1 MFLKNLLLVGQNH
14 KVLFQCQ
21 ILIVT
26 NSNNK
31 LEFLATDWL
40 EFCKDKGYGP
50 DRTIIAL
57 APTGNALVT
66 AVKSTMETDLATYG
80 LTVQTYESRDAIR
93 KILESSSYEKDGNPG
108 ICFGGALEKSDTAA
122 KDYQLNMI
130 FDDVTF
136 ERSDDSN
143 MPNQQLDA
151 YDKYRRKPDTDHW
164 QMYRKGGYA
173 YLMNLF
179 ANKILQSETADN
191 TAYISM
197 LNVPMKSSNYN
208 KDDFAEAATEMWNFF
223 ILFIFLAPLYRFT
236 FNSVNEKET
245 KIREAMKIMGLT
257 DSPYWLSW
265 FTYYITINT
274 IQSVI
279 MLLFLL
285 PVFEN
290 SNKLLVFLYLWF
302 YGMTMFAFGLLI
314 GAIFSTG
321 KTAAIVSSMLF
332 FLSSFLMTAV
342 QDQTVSETIKVWAS
356 FLPAISVQL
365 AGVNLLEFEESGVG
379 LQFDN
384 MSEVF
389 KNYRFS
395 TTLWMNV
402 VSFFVFSLA
411 GLYLENVLPSAV
423 GVRKPL
429 WFPFTKEFW

>member
-1 MFLKNLLLVGQNH
+1 
-14 KVLFQCQ
+14 
-21 ILIVT
+21 
-26 NSNNK
+26 
-31 LEFLATDWL
+31 
-40 EFCKDKGYGP
+40 
-50 DRTIIAL
+50 
-57 APTGNALVT
+57 
-66 AVKSTMETDLATYG
+66 
-80 LTVQTYESRDAIR
+80 
-93 KILESSSYEKDGNPG
+93 
-108 ICFGGALEKSDTAA
+108 
-122 KDYQLNMI
+122 MI
-130 FDDVTF
+130 FDDVTK

-151 YDKYRRKPDTDHW
+151 YDKYRRKPDTESW
-164 QMYRKGGYA
+164 LQYKQGGYA
-173 YLMNLF
+173 YLQNLF
-179 ANKILQSETADN
+179 SNKILRDRVGGAS
-191 TAYISM
+191 YISM
-197 LNVPMKSSNYN
+197 LYLPMKSSNYN

-257 DSPYWLSW
+257 DLPYWLSW

-290 SNKLLVFLYLWF
+290 SNKLLVFLYIWL
-302 YGMTMFAFGLLI
+302 YGMTMFGFGLLI
-314 GAIFSTG
+314 GALFSSG

-342 QDQTVSETIKVWAS
+342 QDQTISETMKTWAS
-356 FLPAISVQL
+356 FLPALAVQL
-365 AGVNLLEFEESGVG
+365 AGINLLEFEESGVG

-384 MSEVF
+384 MNELF
-389 KNYRFS
+389 KNYRFA
-395 TTLWMNV
+395 TCLWMNV
-402 VSFFVFSLA
+402 ISFFVFSLG

-429 WFPFTKEFW
+429 WFPFTKKFWCGSSKVNQEHHEGEGNKVGHSSDEDDIEDHLKVDPENFEEIPENLRRKEDENEYLKISGLKKKFGANFMAVNNLNAEMYEDQIFALLGHNGAGKTTTINML